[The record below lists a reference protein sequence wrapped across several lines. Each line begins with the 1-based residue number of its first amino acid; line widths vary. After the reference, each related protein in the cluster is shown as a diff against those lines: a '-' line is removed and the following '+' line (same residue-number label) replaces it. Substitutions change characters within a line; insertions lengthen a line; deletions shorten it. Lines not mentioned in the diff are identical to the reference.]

1 MTSAVPPRPSSELAR
16 TLGARERVS
25 HVLSLAKRYAP
36 YALVAGAL
44 LYFLRPA
51 PSGPAT
57 GGAARDFTLP
67 VLAGGESPT
76 FSLSEHKGKPVLI
89 EVFASW
95 CGACRR
101 MSGTLEEVSATKR
114 SREVAFVGVSVD
126 DDADAARDAA
136 ASWPIPYPVLH
147 ANREFSQAY
156 SITALP
162 TFILVDANGNVSEV
176 ATGMVRR
183 GTLENWLEGA
193 GAEAVP

>member
-1 MTSAVPPRPSSELAR
+1 MTSAVPPRPSSERAP
-16 TLGARERVS
+16 TLGTRERVS
-25 HVLSLAKRYAP
+25 HALGFARRYAP
-36 YALVAGAL
+36 YALVVGAL

-51 PSGPAT
+51 PSGPAA
-57 GGAARDFTLP
+57 GGAAQDFTLP
-67 VLAGGESPT
+67 VLAGGEGPT
-76 FSLSEHKGKPVLI
+76 FSLSEHNGKPVLI

-101 MSGTLEEVSATKR
+101 MSGTLEEVSAAKR

-136 ASWPIPYPVLH
+136 ASWPIRYPVLH

-193 GAEAVP
+193 GAEAVH